1 MNWKKLGVYSVLLLM
16 FIPMLAVSVFAAPV
30 TPATVST
37 SVTTAIS
44 YGAAAIEPVFKYIFG
59 EYGGNGNEFAIRVL
73 VFALV
78 TLVIYG
84 VLAGVK
90 IFGDKPWINM
100 VIGLIISLIGI
111 RFMPAGLLESLATP
125 SSALLAVILFG
136 LPFIILFFI
145 GKNLPTAAR
154 KVMWIVYAVIIFVL
168 WIYNWTR
175 PETSG
180 WNWIYIGFVAAC
192 LAVFFFDGS
201 IMKIWRKARYDRQL
215 GRAEAISKA
224 EVYKDLKSARSEL
237 ASAGSDAERKHWKS
251 EIARLEA
258 NLKA

>member
-1 MNWKKLGVYSVLLLM
+1 MNKKLGVYSVLLLM
-16 FIPMLAVSVFAAPV
+16 LIPMLAVSVSAAI

-37 SVTTAIS
+37 SVQGAIN
-44 YGAAAIEPVFKYIFG
+44 YGVAAIEPVFKYIFG

-84 VLAGVK
+84 VLSGVK
-90 IFGDKPWINM
+90 IFGDKDWLNI
-100 VIGLIISLIGI
+100 VIGMIISLIGI

-125 SSALLAVILFG
+125 SSALLAAVLFG
-136 LPFIILFFI
+136 LPFIILFFL
-145 GKNLPTAAR
+145 GQKLQRTAR
-154 KVMWIVYAVIIFVL
+154 KVMWVVYAVIILVL

-175 PETSG
+175 AETQG
-180 WNWIYIGFVAAC
+180 WNWIYVGFIAAC
-192 LAVFFFDGS
+192 FVVFWFDAS
-201 IMKIWRKARYDRQL
+201 IQKVWRKGRYERQAS
-215 GRAEAISKA
+215 RAEAMSRA

-237 ASAGSDAERKHWKS
+237 ASAGSDAERRHWKA
-251 EIARLEA
+251 EVARLEA